1 MVIQESDTTTGIR
14 IIEFINKHI
23 TVMKSNIILSMAYQ
37 NKANLSFIITN
48 IQILGLRIEEKPNQ

>member
-23 TVMKSNIILSMAYQ
+23 TVMKSNLY
-37 NKANLSFIITN
+37 
-48 IQILGLRIEEKPNQ
+48 